1 MLPTRG
7 SEVREKY
14 PFSQQGPSAPW
25 QGGPRS
31 GCGCLLGPL
40 CLLGPFPSTA
50 SGPAHQP
57 AWQGQNRPL
66 GTVPQGLLAPQRCS
80 MTEPFSLSL
89 PACMLCGRVD
99 VDVNVC
105 GQTYELDGLCV
116 HLYCMIFAN
125 SLYQRGCITEGT
137 AGILPEDIQLAIR
150 QASEKQCFVC
160 GERGATITCTVTGC
174 ERCFHLPC
182 ASEGECVTHYF
193 GQFRSFCSEHRPQQ
207 AAQAAPQQGTTCIIC
222 MDPVEDSTSYHTM
235 VCPVC
240 SHAWFHRHC
249 IQVGSLPS
257 PWPAHCSS
265 PVFLL
270 QGHCP
275 ICRDRMHFFIEMSNM
290 GIQIPVRRPTWEDNN
305 AFASQYERH
314 RSCDVSECL
323 YPQGRDQAERQG

>member
-1 MLPTRG
+1 HT
-7 SEVREKY
+7 
-14 PFSQQGPSAPW
+14 
-25 QGGPRS
+25 
-31 GCGCLLGPL
+31 LGP
-40 CLLGPFPSTA
+40 
-50 SGPAHQP
+50 
-57 AWQGQNRPL
+57 NRPL

-193 GQFRSFCSEHRPQQ
+193 GQFRDMPCVQ
-207 AAQAAPQQGTTCIIC
+207 AFSA
-222 MDPVEDSTSYHTM
+222 
-235 VCPVC
+235 
-240 SHAWFHRHC
+240 
-249 IQVGSLPS
+249 
-257 PWPAHCSS
+257 SS
-265 PVFLL
+265 R
-270 QGHCP
+270 C
-275 ICRDRMHFFIEMSNM
+275 
-290 GIQIPVRRPTWEDNN
+290 PTWGSK
-305 AFASQYERH
+305 SQSGRYPSTLLSRH
-314 RSCDVSECL
+314 EGTSAVHS
-323 YPQGRDQAERQG
+323 